1 MEQKIHDL
9 FESETMPQGCAN
21 RIEDALRRENASR
34 RIPRC
39 LTAAAAVLALVMVL
53 GSIPAIR
60 AGALELYE
68 QIIHTIT
75 PELANRYGEVAEDH
89 VVLFGGFHATSG
101 NATGNDLEVFIYQ
114 EEEIDYCEVRDG
126 RLYFTANGENIDITD
141 LCSPEK
147 AFVYAVTD
155 KDGRVA
161 YLAVGGTPYDYDQYT
176 YYPDVSDTVAEF
188 QTYTSSEDSKPAWVT
203 DAQNQIREFMG

>member
-1 MEQKIHDL
+1 MEQKIYDL
-9 FESETMPQGCAN
+9 FESETMPQECAS

-53 GSIPAIR
+53 GSVPAIR
-60 AGALELYE
+60 VGALELYE

-101 NATGNDLEVFIYQ
+101 DATGNDLEVFIYQ
-114 EEEIDYCEVRDG
+114 EEEIDMSKDELRALIREIVKEVLEEENPVYKDLKDVPSYWQG
-126 RLYFTANGENIDITD
+126 AAAALLDAGVVNGGTSAEVCDTD
-141 LCSPEK
+141 LNLRKETLKAAVVAVMYHEAKEK
-147 AFVYAVTD
+147 
-155 KDGRVA
+155 G
-161 YLAVGGTPYDYDQYT
+161 L
-176 YYPDVSDTVAEF
+176 
-188 QTYTSSEDSKPAWVT
+188 
-203 DAQNQIREFMG
+203 